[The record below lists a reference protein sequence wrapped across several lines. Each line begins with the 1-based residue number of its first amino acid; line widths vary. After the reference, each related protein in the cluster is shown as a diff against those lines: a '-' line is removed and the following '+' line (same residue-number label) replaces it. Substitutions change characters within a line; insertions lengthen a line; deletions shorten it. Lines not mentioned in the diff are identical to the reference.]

1 MNLPFL
7 AQGANAPQ
15 TFNAVGVVQ
24 QGYSTPALTQDA
36 TYQIIQPGNMGLIL
50 GMTMIN
56 ASATPGIGAQTVRL
70 EINNSIVL
78 VDIPVLALCP
88 QAGENGFISPAY
100 PFFPLYKTI
109 TATGQDNIKLTVRST
124 AALPNLQAVFY
135 YMPGSFPPVM

>member
-1 MNLPFL
+1 ML
-7 AQGANAPQ
+7 ARSNCKKSN
-15 TFNAVGVVQ
+15 FR
-24 QGYSTPALTQDA
+24 
-36 TYQIIQPGNMGLIL
+36 
-50 GMTMIN
+50 
-56 ASATPGIGAQTVRL
+56 IGFDNHIQTVRL

-88 QAGENGFISPAY
+88 QAQENGFVSPAY

-124 AALPNLQAVFY
+124 SALPNLSAVFY